1 MLTYNYIRVH
11 ARRHL
16 PSAVPWISED
26 RLSQTQRT
34 GEEAELSDG
43 HEGGVDA
50 DEEGEEVGEGGDG
63 DADACLGEGH
73 AHSLRDVHVAL
84 YALAPRGHQQEHVVH
99 SDACPARETC
109 GRN

>member
-1 MLTYNYIRVH
+1 MHGCVVYIGTPELCAALHSQARTYNYIRVH

-16 PSAVPWISED
+16 PSAVPRISED

-50 DEEGEEVGEGGDG
+50 DEEGEKVGEGW
-63 DADACLGEGH
+63 
-73 AHSLRDVHVAL
+73 
-84 YALAPRGHQQEHVVH
+84 
-99 SDACPARETC
+99 
-109 GRN
+109 